1 MRHTC
6 ITFISKMIN
15 TKILR
20 EKLDTYRLMNTLSLS
35 IVLLLFL
42 LNVSFAGNDGQ
53 ELKGAYDK
61 LVGLINGT
69 GGKIIGIVSGLIG
82 IIGCVVKFNYLAILS
97 FFGVAIGIGSINLI
111 VDTTITCL
119 LYF

>member
-1 MRHTC
+1 MT
-6 ITFISKMIN
+6 N

-20 EKLDTYRLMNTLSLS
+20 GGGTYKFIGILALS
-35 IVLLLFL
+35 IILLLFL
-42 LNVSFAGNDGQ
+42 LNNSFAGTDGQ
-53 ELKGAYDK
+53 ELEGAYDK

-82 IIGCVVKFNYLAILS
+82 IIGCVVKFNYFAVLS